1 MPRRLAVQVVA
12 AVGLAAVG
20 LLLAAA
26 AHAQGDWRAELAD
39 EILIMEDCEVSFLTQ
54 VVEREI
60 DGRQVILAK
69 VHCTDGRTFDA
80 SRDDSFAAFAFSLC
94 EPEDEPA
101 AC

>member
-1 MPRRLAVQVVA
+1 MPRRLAVPA
-12 AVGLAAVG
+12 LAAFG
-20 LLLAAA
+20 LCLAAA
-26 AHAQGDWRAELAD
+26 GHAQTDWQAELAD

-54 VVEREI
+54 VVERTI
-60 DGRQVILAK
+60 DGREVIIAK

-80 SRDDSFAAFAFSLC
+80 SRDDAFAAFDFALC